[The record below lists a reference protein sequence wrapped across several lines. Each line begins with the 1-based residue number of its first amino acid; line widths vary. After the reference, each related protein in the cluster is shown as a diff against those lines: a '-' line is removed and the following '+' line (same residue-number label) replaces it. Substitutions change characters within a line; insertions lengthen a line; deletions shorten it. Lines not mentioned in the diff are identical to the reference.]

1 MSSKN
6 STTGK
11 TDAPSVTADGKPVKS
26 SRIKKM
32 MKGLTRKKK
41 KSSSSVSD
49 AMSTAV
55 SVQADEISTMSVPVS
70 GAKRKPVTLQLVLLL
85 MDPST
90 RRFELLQLEFDSDK
104 ARVSDI
110 IAQIPISVTEPS
122 IRSQQYEGVVD
133 ASGTSMSEFVRLI
146 DFCRGRTVLVALP
159 KGLTVKECV
168 RLARPILSDSQ
179 VEKMLS
185 AGEFD
190 ISGWKKKDSKGRS
203 RAISE
208 QKVKPSAPTQV
219 KTEKSREKS
228 IFPTIIMLALIA
240 ILLQA
245 ANSFL
250 SSPIQVGKPL
260 KPGTWKSKCGLL
272 GLVPPSPLDKYGI
285 IPECTNSFLEVHGD
299 GSVSI
304 RDAAKELDVLM
315 RGGVCGEED
324 EDCVDGLVLEEDG
337 KVLIGGTQVK
347 SGFIY
352 GESTGLN
359 PWPFEKEPKL
369 KLKPSSR
376 S

>member
-1 MSSKN
+1 
-6 STTGK
+6 
-11 TDAPSVTADGKPVKS
+11 
-26 SRIKKM
+26 M

-55 SVQADEISTMSVPVS
+55 SVQADEMSAMSVPVS

-110 IAQIPISVTEPS
+110 IAQIPISVTEQS

-133 ASGTSMSEFVRLI
+133 ASGTIMSESVRLV
-146 DFCRGRTVLVALP
+146 DFCSGRTVLVALP

-168 RLARPILSDSQ
+168 RLARPILCDSQ
-179 VEKMLS
+179 VQKMLS

-190 ISGWKKKDSKGRS
+190 ISGWKKKDSKGKS
-203 RAISE
+203 RAIPE
-208 QKVKPSAPTQV
+208 QKSKPTPTTQTT
-219 KTEKSREKS
+219 TEKSDEKS

-272 GLVPPSPLDKYGI
+272 GFVSPSPLGGI
-285 IPECTNSFLEVHGD
+285 IPVCTNSFLEVHGD

-315 RGGVCGEED
+315 KGGVCGEED
-324 EDCVDGLVLEEDG
+324 EECVNGLVLEEDG

-347 SGFIY
+347 SGFVY
-352 GESTGLN
+352 GDSTGLS
-359 PWPFEKEPKL
+359 PWPFEEEPKL